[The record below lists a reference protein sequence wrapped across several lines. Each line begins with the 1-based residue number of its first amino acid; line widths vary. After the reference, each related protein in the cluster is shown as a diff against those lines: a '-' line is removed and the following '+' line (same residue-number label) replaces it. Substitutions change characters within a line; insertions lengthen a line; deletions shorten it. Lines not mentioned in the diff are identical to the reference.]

1 MTVRILSSA
10 CWRHFLSQIINLKTS
25 DHFWLITWACAVC
38 DTVPL
43 IARVHLRL
51 LVYHIKGKILYK
63 GQLSRS
69 NRFALFNKLAVA
81 RGKPTIIVSK
91 TQQLGSIHSKQFL
104 YKQNLKQFNFIHL
117 FCEACE
123 RRETKRLVSSIDDRR
138 KQVSKWALITSWIQN
153 CPFHCQNVTY
163 QYNLRC
169 CYADKVSC
177 NINKAT
183 RSKTKKVTFSFA
195 AMNFVQHQSSPLKR
209 CESIQF

>member
-1 MTVRILSSA
+1 M
-10 CWRHFLSQIINLKTS
+10 
-25 DHFWLITWACAVC
+25 
-38 DTVPL
+38 
-43 IARVHLRL
+43 HLRL

-69 NRFALFNKLAVA
+69 NRFAGCQKAYL
-81 RGKPTIIVSK
+81 GKPTIIVSK

-123 RRETKRLVSSIDDRR
+123 RRETKRLTSSIDD
-138 KQVSKWALITSWIQN
+138 KTSVQMSSN
-153 CPFHCQNVTY
+153 NFLNPKLSFHCQNVTY

-183 RSKTKKVTFSFA
+183 RSKTKKVTFSLA